1 MQENVIN
8 AFTEQAKT
16 MFEPASKFNG
26 LMVDS
31 LEKMTEFQLNAIK
44 SYSDILL
51 GQMKSAASVKDVDS
65 LRTFSSSQAEAAG
78 SINKKV
84 IEDAKVLSEMA
95 NDFKD
100 KVEGIMEESRN
111 TATAAAATK
120 PATKKAS

>member
-26 LMVDS
+26 LMVES

-44 SYSDILL
+44 SYSDIVL
-51 GQMKSAASVKDVDS
+51 GQMKSAASVKDVDT
-65 LRTFSSSQAEAAG
+65 LRSFSSSQAEAAG

-95 NDFKD
+95 NDFKE
-100 KVEGIMEESRN
+100 KVEGIMEESRT
-111 TATAAAATK
+111 TATAAAPK

>member
-111 TATAAAATK
+111 TATAASTK
-120 PATKKAS
+120 PAAKKAS

>member
-1 MQENVIN
+1 MQENVMN

-26 LMVDS
+26 LMVES
-31 LEKMTEFQLNAIK
+31 LEKMTEFQLSAIK
-44 SYSDILL
+44 SYSDIVL
-51 GQMKSAASVKDVDS
+51 GQMKNAANVKDVET

-100 KVEGIMEESRN
+100 KVEGIVEEGRN
-111 TATAAAATK
+111 AATATATAK